1 MFLNVI
7 VSSEARTSARGLLL
21 ALIAG
26 GITSGLGYAIWYR
39 ALRGLTATQGAVLQL
54 SVPVIAAGGAV
65 ALLGETLSPRLVVA
79 AAAVL
84 GGVSLV
90 LSQRVRPATAV
101 DPHAAT
107 EAFDPRDRR

>member
-1 MFLNVI
+1 MLI
-7 VSSEARTSARGLLL
+7 
-21 ALIAG
+21 ALIPG

-39 ALRGLTATQGAVLQL
+39 ALRGLTATTAAVLQL

-65 ALLGETLSPRLVVA
+65 ALLDKTLSPRLVVA
-79 AAAVL
+79 AIAVI

-90 LSQRVRPATAV
+90 LSQRARPARAPV

-107 EAFDPRDRR
+107 AAFDPRDTLR

>member
-1 MFLNVI
+1 
-7 VSSEARTSARGLLL
+7 LLL

-39 ALRGLTATQGAVLQL
+39 ALRGWSATQAAVLQL

-65 ALLGETLSPRLVVA
+65 ALLGETLSARLVVA
-79 AAAVL
+79 AVAVI

-90 LSQRVRPATAV
+90 LSQRARPAAVPV

-107 EAFDPRDRR
+107 VSFDSSQGPPRR